1 MTALALGGLAS
12 AGLKRERIFYAQGQK
27 VTGLNK
33 KGKDFFKLT
42 SSLTENINHMAVE
55 ETRIW
60 TGQQRWPPWEET
72 TAPMLL

>member
-1 MTALALGGLAS
+1 VFKTPPGGGPVTALALGGLVS

-60 TGQQRWPPWEET
+60 TGACIEHT
-72 TAPMLL
+72 